1 MFRAA
6 RAERVPLRQ
15 FYRTPQENRA
25 EPTLPQQRATE
36 PVLRLAAHAGMTAAD
51 TAPDRPDERFE
62 LAPVRR
68 TYERLDAGEES
79 GPVPPAGLVKV
90 YEYEKGQYVV
100 VDEQEVRSLAPR
112 TSTEMQIV
120 EFVHFDEIDPVYLE
134 TSYYLAPEEN
144 GEKAYTLLYNAMRE
158 TGHAAIGHLA
168 MHRRDHVVIVRTGK
182 TGLLAHTMYY
192 PEEVRSIQEFRTST
206 NSAAPKELDLAKSLI
221 QALATSFDP
230 SKFKNNFQERLRELI
245 ESRVGDRQIT
255 TVASPQPAKV
265 VDIMEALKRSLAQV
279 APSTEPAVAVKKAVR
294 GERGS
299 RKERRAN

>member
-1 MFRAA
+1 MQ
-6 RAERVPLRQ
+6 Q
-15 FYRTPQENRA
+15 FYRTPQATRA
-25 EPTLPQQRATE
+25 ESEPLRQHATE
-36 PVLRLAAHAGMTAAD
+36 PVLRFAAHAGMTAPE
-51 TAPDRPDERFE
+51 TAPSLPDERFE
-62 LAPVRR
+62 LTPVRR
-68 TYERLDAGEES
+68 VYERADSVEEAA
-79 GPVPPAGLVKV
+79 PPPPADLVKV

-100 VDEQEVRSLAPR
+100 VDEQEVRSLAPK

-134 TSYYLAPEEN
+134 TSYYLAPEES

-158 TGHAAIGHLA
+158 TGYAAIGHLA

-230 SKFKNNFQERLRELI
+230 SKFKNNFQERLRKLI
-245 ESRVGDRQIT
+245 ESRVADRQIT
-255 TVASPQPAKV
+255 PVASPKTAKV
-265 VDIMEALKRSLAQV
+265 VDIMEALRRSLAQV
-279 APSTEPAVAVKKAVR
+279 AQAPEPAAAGKKPAR

-299 RKERRAN
+299 RKERRVN